1 MSGPF
6 KVNTRSQWAATNPVL
21 LAGEPGVESDTENL
35 KIGDGRTT
43 WSGLPYFANPGYWGS
58 FWDSTSQVAA
68 LANTANAI
76 KLRQVDTSSRGIKII
91 SDTRITIDHP
101 GIYSITFSIQFS
113 NTDSVIH
120 DVNVWLRKNNDGSNG
135 DVPATDSRFS
145 ITNRHG
151 GVDGNVIGTVNFVLG
166 LTTNDY
172 IELIWMTSNVQAYI
186 HAEEAQTSPFAHPS
200 IPGIIC
206 TVVQVASA

>member
-6 KVNTRSQWAATNPVL
+6 KVNTRSQWAAINPVL
-21 LAGEPGVESDTENL
+21 LAGEPGIESDTENL

-43 WSGLPYFANPGYWGS
+43 WSGLPYFANPGYWSS

-68 LANTANAI
+68 LANTAYAI
-76 KLRQVDTSSRGIKII
+76 KLRQIDTASRGIKVI
-91 SDTRITIDHP
+91 SDTRLTIDHP

-113 NTDSVIH
+113 NTDNSIH
-120 DVNVWLRKNNDGSNG
+120 DINVWLRKNGV
-135 DVPATDSRFS
+135 DVPASDSRFS
-145 ITNRHG
+145 VIARHG
-151 GVDGNVIGTVNFVLG
+151 SVDGNVIGCVNFVLG
-166 LTTNDY
+166 VTTNDY
-172 IELIWMTSNVQAYI
+172 IELIWATTNVAAYI
-186 HAEEAQTSPFAHPS
+186 HAEAAASSPFAHPS

>member
-6 KVNTRSQWAATNPVL
+6 KVNTRSQWAAINPVL
-21 LAGEPGVESDTENL
+21 LAGEPGIESDTENL

-68 LANTANAI
+68 LANTAYAI
-76 KLRQVDTSSRGIKII
+76 KLRDVDTASRGIKII
-91 SDTRITIDHP
+91 SNERITFDHP

-113 NTDSVIH
+113 NTDNSIH
-120 DVNVWLRKNNDGSNG
+120 DTNIWLRKNGV
-135 DVPATDSRFS
+135 DVPASDSRFS
-145 ITNRHG
+145 VIARHG
-151 GVDGNVIGTVNFVLG
+151 SVDGNVIGCVNFVLG
-166 LTTNDY
+166 LATNDY
-172 IELIWMTSNVQAYI
+172 LELIWATSNVAAYI
-186 HAEEAQTSPFAHPS
+186 HAEAAQTSPFAHPS

>member
-6 KVNTRSQWAATNPVL
+6 KVNTRSQWEALNPVV
-21 LAGEPGVESDTENL
+21 LAGEPGLESDTENL

-43 WSGLPYFANPGYWGS
+43 WSGLPYFGSPSYWGS
-58 FWDSTSQVAA
+58 FWDETSQVAT
-68 LANTANAI
+68 LANTVYAI
-76 KLRQVDTSSRGIKII
+76 KLRQVDTASRGTKII
-91 SDTRITIDHP
+91 SNERITFDHS

-113 NTDSVIH
+113 NTDSAIH
-120 DVNVWLRKNNDGSNG
+120 DINVWLRKNGV
-135 DVPATDSRFS
+135 DVPASDSRFS
-145 ITNRHG
+145 ITAKHG
-151 GVDGNVIGTVNFVLG
+151 SLDGNVIGTVNFVLN

-172 IELIWMTSNVQAYI
+172 LELMWSTGNVEAYI
-186 HAEEAQTSPFAHPS
+186 HAEAAQTSPFAHPS

>member
-1 MSGPF
+1 MSGPL

-21 LAGEPGVESDTENL
+21 LAGEPGLENDTENL
-35 KIGDGRTT
+35 KIGDGRTA
-43 WSGLPYFANPGYWGS
+43 WSGLPYFANPSYWGS

-68 LANTANAI
+68 LANTAYAI

-91 SDTRITIDHP
+91 SNERITFDHP

-113 NTDSVIH
+113 NTDNSIH
-120 DVNVWLRKNNDGSNG
+120 DINVWLRKNGV
-135 DVPATDSRFS
+135 DVPASDSRFS
-145 ITNRHG
+145 ITAKHG
-151 GVDGNVIGTVNFVLG
+151 SVHGNVIGTVNFVLG
-166 LTTNDY
+166 LSTNDY
-172 IELIWMTSNVQAYI
+172 LELIWATSIVAAYI
-186 HAEEAQTSPFAHPS
+186 HAEAAETSPPHPS

>member
-6 KVNTRSQWAATNPVL
+6 KVNTRSQWEALNPVV
-21 LAGEPGVESDTENL
+21 LAGEPGLESDTENL

-43 WSGLPYFANPGYWGS
+43 WSGLPYFGSPSYWGS
-58 FWDSTSQVAA
+58 FWDETSQVAT
-68 LANTANAI
+68 LANTVYAI
-76 KLRQVDTSSRGIKII
+76 KLRQIDIASRGTKII
-91 SDTRITIDHP
+91 LNERITFDHP

-113 NTDSVIH
+113 NTDSSIH
-120 DVNVWLRKNNDGSNG
+120 DINVWLRKNGV
-135 DVPATDSRFS
+135 DVPASDSRFS
-145 ITNRHG
+145 ITAKHG
-151 GVDGNVIGTVNFVLG
+151 NLDGNVIGTVNFVLK

-172 IELIWMTSNVQAYI
+172 LELMWSTGNVEAYI
-186 HAEEAQTSPFAHPS
+186 HAEAAQTSPFAHPS